1 MELVMTKKL
10 CTTLAVLAIAATPA
24 LADSVGNLAYAQTTP
39 VAAAMTIKDDLT
51 IVGTEDLMTMLPVNA
66 DGTVRAIVEIPTGTS
81 AKWEVSKD
89 DPKAIYWEMRKGAP
103 RVVNYLGYPGNYG
116 AIPGTALPKELGGD
130 GDPLDVIVLGQA
142 VPRGEVVDV
151 RLIGVLKMLDDGE
164 QDDKL
169 IAVLTQD
176 SPFAEI
182 RSMGQLDATF
192 PGVSQIIA
200 LWFSNYKG
208 PDGGME
214 SQGFADAEVA
224 SGVLEAAMKNYQ
236 AAR

>member
-1 MELVMTKKL
+1 MRKKL
-10 CTTLAVLAIAATPA
+10 LLTSLACIAA
-24 LADSVGNLAYAQTTP
+24 LASTAQAESLGGLAFSDTTP
-39 VAAAMTIKDDLT
+39 IAHNMNATDEFT
-51 IVGTEDLMTMLPVNA
+51 IVGDVDLMSMDAINA
-66 DGTVRAIVEIPTGTS
+66 DGSVRAIVEIPTGTS

-89 DPKAIYWEMRKGAP
+89 DPKAVYWEYKDGEP

-142 VPRGEVVDV
+142 VPRGEIVDV
-151 RLIGVLKMLDDGE
+151 NVIGVLKMLDDGE

-176 SPFAEI
+176 SPFAHIE
-182 RSMGQLDATF
+182 SMTQLDREY
-192 PGVSQIIA
+192 PGVSQIID
-200 LWFSNYKG
+200 LWFASYKG

-214 SQGFADAEVA
+214 GLGFEDAEVA
-224 SGVLEAAMKNYQ
+224 REALEAAAENF
-236 AAR
+236 AATQ

>member
-1 MELVMTKKL
+1 MPQV
-10 CTTLAVLAIAATPA
+10 
-24 LADSVGNLAYAQTTP
+24 Q
-39 VAAAMTIKDDLT
+39 
-51 IVGTEDLMTMLPVNA
+51 
-66 DGTVRAIVEIPTGTS
+66 VE
-81 AKWEVSKD
+81 
-89 DPKAIYWEMRKGAP
+89 GA
-103 RVVNYLGYPGNYG
+103 
-116 AIPGTALPKELGGD
+116 
-130 GDPLDVIVLGQA
+130 
-142 VPRGEVVDV
+142 
-151 RLIGVLKMLDDGE
+151 E

-176 SPFAEI
+176 SPFADI